1 MSAQPVPEKGHS
13 LLAAEETANDKLK
26 KGWESWFWG
35 GMMGAIAI
43 HFAIFALFPDLSAE
57 DVSFEG
63 EELEAIDIPP
73 EVEIPPPP
81 EAIQRPATPTIAEAQ
96 IDEDITIAPTTFEDN
111 PVEMLPPPPDASAGS
126 GDQTGPRFIPYDTP
140 PRLTNSREVQR
151 VLEREYPPL
160 LKESGIG
167 GEVIVWLYISEDGE
181 VMDRQVRVDPPGTSG
196 YDALDA
202 AALEVA
208 DVMEFVPAQNRDKT
222 TAVWVQIPITFTVG
236 R

>member
-1 MSAQPVPEKGHS
+1 MI
-13 LLAAEETANDKLK
+13 
-26 KGWESWFWG
+26 
-35 GMMGAIAI
+35 GAIAL
-43 HFAIFALFPDLSAE
+43 HFALFALFPDLDAA
-57 DVSFEG
+57 DVSFDGDEI
-63 EELEAIDIPP
+63 EAIDIPP

-81 EAIQRPATPTIAEAQ
+81 EAIQRPATPVIAEAQ

-111 PVEMLPPPPDASAGS
+111 PVEMLPPPPDMNQNTGNT
-126 GDQTGPRFIPYDTP
+126 TGPRFIPYDVP
-140 PRLTNSREVQR
+140 PRLTNSRQVQQ

-167 GEVIVWLYISEDGE
+167 GEVIVWLYISEEGE
-181 VMDRQVRVDPPGTSG
+181 VIDRQVRVDPPGTSG

-202 AALEVA
+202 AALEGA
-208 DVMEFVPAQNRDKT
+208 DVMEFTPAQNRDKT

>member
-1 MSAQPVPEKGHS
+1 MNAQPVPEKSTS
-13 LLAAEETANDKLK
+13 LLAGEETANDKLK
-26 KGWESWFWG
+26 EGWESWFWG
-35 GMMGAIAI
+35 GMMAAIAV
-43 HFAIFALFPDLSAE
+43 HFALFALFPELSAE

-63 EELEAIDIPP
+63 EELEMIDIPP

-81 EAIQRPATPTIAEAQ
+81 EAIQRPATPVIAQAQ

-111 PVEMLPPPPDASAGS
+111 PVDLLPPPPDMTTSS
-126 GDQTGPRFIPYDTP
+126 GNTSGPRYIPYDVE

-167 GEVIVWLYISEDGE
+167 GEVVVWLYIDENGE
-181 VMDRQVRVDPPGTSG
+181 VADRQVRQDPPGTSG

>member
-1 MSAQPVPEKGHS
+1 MTSEPVPEKKG
-13 LLAAEETANDKLK
+13 LLAAETANDKLK
-26 KGWESWFWG
+26 QGWEGWFWG
-35 GMMGAIAI
+35 GMMGAIVI
-43 HFAIFALFPDLSAE
+43 HFAIFALFPQLSAD

-63 EELEAIDIPP
+63 DELTAIDIPP

-81 EAIQRPATPTIAEAQ
+81 EAIQRPATPTIADAQ
-96 IDEDITIAPTTFEDN
+96 IDEDITIAPTTFDDN
-111 PVEMLPPPPDASAGS
+111 PVEMLPPPPDATAGS
-126 GDQTGPRFIPYDTP
+126 GDQAGPRFIPYDTP
-140 PRLTNSREVQR
+140 PRLTNNREVQR

-181 VMDRQVRVDPPGTSG
+181 VLDREVRRDPPGTSG

-208 DVMEFVPAQNRDKT
+208 DVMDFVPAQNRDKT